1 VACTAVSEWAYSLR
15 LHCQIPL
22 VVAMSANG
30 AICGSVDYQGLSLNV
45 IVMGEVTGKFD
56 SEQSI
61 TSTVSASES
70 T

>member
-1 VACTAVSEWAYSLR
+1 
-15 LHCQIPL
+15 
-22 VVAMSANG
+22 MSANG

-56 SEQSI
+56 SEQSV